1 MVVKFIKSVFLK
13 TRSFLGDKIRKIF
26 SKSIDENTLEELEDL
41 LYTADLG
48 SKTTREIV
56 ESVQKEF
63 RKNPKIDPEQILN
76 FIKDALKKHLNA
88 LPSPMSPKRDLNVI
102 LIVGVNGNGKT
113 TSTAKLAHYY
123 KKQGHK
129 VLLTAADTF
138 RAAAVEQLEMWAK
151 KIGVDL
157 IKAQVGSDPAAVAF
171 DGITAAKARGAN
183 TLIIDTAGR
192 LQTKTHLM
200 QELEKIKRV
209 LAKQCQEA
217 PHETWLVIDAT
228 IGQNA
233 IEQAKVFHEHTP
245 LTGLILTKLD
255 GTAKGGVVIPIQRE
269 IALPIKYIGTGEGL
283 EDFKP
288 FDAENFVNELFA

>member
-1 MVVKFIKSVFLK
+1 MVIKFIKSVFLK
-13 TRSFLGDKIRKIF
+13 TRSLLGDKIRKIF
-26 SKSIDENTLEELEDL
+26 SKSIDENTLEELEEL

-48 SKTTREIV
+48 ATTTRKIV
-56 ESVQKEF
+56 EKVQQEF
-63 RKNPKIDPEQILN
+63 RKNPTVDPEIVLS
-76 FIKDALKKHLNA
+76 FIKDTLKQHLKTIDSKNSTSKE
-88 LPSPMSPKRDLNVI
+88 LTVI

-123 KKQGHK
+123 KKQGRR
-129 VLLTAADTF
+129 VLLAAADTF
-138 RAAAVEQLEMWAK
+138 RAAAVEQLEMWSK
-151 KIGVDL
+151 KIGVDM

-171 DGITAAKARGAN
+171 DSITAAKARGID

-209 LAKQCQEA
+209 LAKQCPGA

-233 IEQAKVFHEHTP
+233 IEQAKIFHEHTP

-255 GTAKGGVVIPIQRE
+255 GTAKGGVVIPIQQE
-269 IALPIKYIGTGEGL
+269 ISIPIRYIGLGEGV

-288 FDAENFVNELFA
+288 FDPEHFVNELFA